1 MSRRS
6 GELLLKAIRGL
17 PAEEQDELL
26 VALLSGET
34 PIGVPPARRVD
45 PRTAAAPGTAPP
57 APEAGPSAGPRSI
70 LWPAVAGTAV
80 TGPVVLGGPPPG
92 PAPFEIP
99 VPPPGIRSFEMFA
112 QAPGRE
118 DPELRVLP
126 VRLPAADYQRLRR
139 WSREHDFSMA
149 VIIRTLVERFL
160 DEQDAEPSDRPKR
173 RARKPKRRADPDAA
187 PA

>member
-1 MSRRS
+1 MSHRS

-17 PAEEQDELL
+17 PAEEQDEVL
-26 VALLSGET
+26 VALLGGES
-34 PIGVPPARRVD
+34 PIGLPPARRVD
-45 PRTAAAPGTAPP
+45 ARTAPAGSAPQP
-57 APEAGPSAGPRSI
+57 PEAGAPGAQSI

-80 TGPVVLGGPPPG
+80 TGPVMLAGPPPG

-99 VPPPGIRSFEMFA
+99 VPPPAIRTFEMFG
-112 QAPGRE
+112 QHPERE

-126 VRLPAADYQRLRR
+126 VRLPSADYQRLRR

-160 DEQDAEPSDRPKR
+160 DEQDAQPADRPKR
-173 RARKPKRRADPDAA
+173 RTRKPRRRPDPGVA